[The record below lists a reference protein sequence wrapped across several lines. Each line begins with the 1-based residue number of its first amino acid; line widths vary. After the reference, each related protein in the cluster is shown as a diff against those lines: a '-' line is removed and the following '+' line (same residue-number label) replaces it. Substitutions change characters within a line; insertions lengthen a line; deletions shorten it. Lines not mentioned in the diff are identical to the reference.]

1 MPGVLGDDD
10 ATQDDSFSTDG
21 LLEYPQWTKPLE
33 FRGWTVPEIMQNG
46 NLGLQLKWKRQQS
59 IIRTLENRP
68 DLLRNAHLSEE
79 ELEFINRYI
88 NQKLEEDQSSEEI

>member
-1 MPGVLGDDD
+1 
-10 ATQDDSFSTDG
+10 
-21 LLEYPQWTKPLE
+21 
-33 FRGWTVPEIMQNG
+33 MQNG